1 MNLDWY
7 SVERQALP
15 AVLLGLERP
24 AGLRQSDP
32 FSVGSP
38 DVVLGMTT
46 NHGGGSG
53 SLPALALLGTARK
66 EVFSWVS
73 TYAEGVF
80 PLSQFCRV
88 LAAEDWADVAFE
100 NPLSPAIGAVH
111 PMWSSLVLGEMLGQ
125 VGAVPDL
132 ASIPLSRAS
141 ACFSFAM
148 ARTALL
154 YPQREGPRVKCAE
167 RLSLAEREPRFGRRN
182 ITTDMLRPVWSAA
195 VALEQVPID
204 NLDFVPILLQALGG
218 LNPEVLRLV
227 RENVALLS
235 DSAEERVTGFDSVA
249 DSWFDSRVTGSHE
262 RNSRAMALAAAALL
276 AGRGTSHIQ
285 LLAPAAKDFP
295 EVLVWYGLL
304 AGLVGPRHWD
314 RAWTQQAK
322 GIERA
327 LRQFFRPDEPVQ
339 ADICWVEYDWL
350 ARTYDSVEALTR
362 LPRSL
367 PSGLAIEI
375 VPGVVCQFRLGEHGA
390 SLRTIV
396 DPRTDTHELDVRRHS
411 ASPDTLSKALEML
424 AQVQLLLEGQNSKNV
439 HQPGLFGAEHAP
451 KPQKT
456 KRTKGVTK

>member
-7 SVERQALP
+7 PLERQALP
-15 AVLLGLERP
+15 AVLLGLEKP
-24 AGLRQSDP
+24 GGLRQSDP
-32 FSVGSP
+32 FSASTR
-38 DVVLGMTT
+38 DVMLGMTT
-46 NHGGGSG
+46 THGVGSG
-53 SLPALALLGTARK
+53 SLPAIALLGPARK

-73 TYAEGVF
+73 TYAEGAF
-80 PLSQFCRV
+80 PISQFCRV
-88 LAAEDWADVAFE
+88 LATEDWTDVAFE
-100 NPLSPAIGAVH
+100 NPLAPAIGAVH

-125 VGAVPDL
+125 IGAVPDL
-132 ASIPLSRAS
+132 ASIPLTRAS

-154 YPQREGPRVKCAE
+154 YPQREGPRVKCSE

-182 ITTDMLRPVWSAA
+182 ITTDVLRPIWSAA

-204 NLDFVPILLQALGG
+204 SLDFVPVLLEALEG

-227 RENVALLS
+227 RANVALLS
-235 DSAEERVTGFDSVA
+235 DSAEERVTGFDAVV
-249 DSWFDSRVTGSHE
+249 DSLFDLRVTDSRE

-350 ARTYDSVEALTR
+350 AHTYDSVDALTR
-362 LPRSL
+362 LPRSF

-375 VPGVVCQFRLGEHGA
+375 IPGVVCQFRLGEHGA
-390 SLRTIV
+390 SLRTSA
-396 DPRTDTHELDVRRHS
+396 DPRADTNELDGRRPLAES
-411 ASPDTLSKALEML
+411 GALSKALEML
-424 AQVQLLLEGQNSKNV
+424 AQVQMLLKGQIHNDV
-439 HQPGLFGAEHAP
+439 RQPGLFGTEPAP
-451 KPQKT
+451 KAQKN
-456 KRTKGVTK
+456 KRGKGVTK